1 MSSYPTLKLTYFAI
15 STGRAE
21 VVRLALA
28 IGGIPFEDDRVT
40 FPQWPALKPT
50 LPFQQM
56 PVLTVN
62 GDTIAQNVAI
72 ARYVGTLAGLYPSAN
87 PLEAA
92 RVDEIFLAVEDIRS
106 VLLGLLGIQDEAARK
121 AEGEK
126 ISATTLTQALRL
138 LDARLTAKS
147 KGTPYLLDKLS
158 MADLDVYTIVSVTKS
173 GWLAG
178 ISTTVA
184 DAFPKVS
191 AVYNA
196 VAAHPKVAEWVAK
209 HT

>member
-28 IGGIPFEDDRVT
+28 IVAGCETHV
-40 FPQWPALKPT
+40 
-50 LPFQQM
+50 PFQQM

-62 GDTIAQNVAI
+62 GEAVAQNVAI

-106 VLLGLLGIQDEAARK
+106 VLLGLLSIQDEAARK

-126 ISATTLTQALRL
+126 ISATTLPQAFGL

-147 KGTPYLLDKLS
+147 KGTPYLLDNLS
-158 MADLDVYTIVSVTKS
+158 LADLDVYT
-173 GWLAG
+173 
-178 ISTTVA
+178 
-184 DAFPKVS
+184 
-191 AVYNA
+191 
-196 VAAHPKVAEWVAK
+196 
-209 HT
+209 

>member
-1 MSSYPTLKLTYFAI
+1 
-15 STGRAE
+15 
-21 VVRLALA
+21 
-28 IGGIPFEDDRVT
+28 
-40 FPQWPALKPT
+40 
-50 LPFQQM
+50 
-56 PVLTVN
+56 
-62 GDTIAQNVAI
+62 AQNVAI

-106 VLLGLLGIQDEAARK
+106 VLLGLLSIQDDAARK

-126 ISATTLTQALRL
+126 ISATTLPQAFGL

-147 KGTPYLLDKLS
+147 KGTPYLLDNLS
-158 MADLDVYTIVSVTKS
+158 LADLDVYTIVAVTKS

-196 VAAHPKVAEWVAK
+196 VAAHP
-209 HT
+209 